1 VSICGILSLL
11 VFIIKADCV
20 LCAVQYET
28 EEAVDSLLFK
38 TGNCFFGLGFYLT
51 ETQSVSLTE
60 TQCVSTVKFGHDQV

>member
-1 VSICGILSLL
+1 VSIYGILSFP

-20 LCAVQYET
+20 LCAVQSET

-51 ETQSVSLTE
+51 EIQSI
-60 TQCVSTVKFGHDQV
+60 STVKYEHDQV